1 LRQRASNSATG
12 KAFRVIVK
20 QRVGVFPASIRGA
33 LILHRGQQ
41 CSRHVL
47 QSHHRPCG
55 DSRLGCL
62 PCFAEAPSEAEGE
75 AEGSKPARSAAHQ
88 PVVPTPVCDTNSRM
102 GSSSANPPRH
112 DLVRAIGRWSLVA
125 LVVNS
130 IIGSGV
136 FGLPSQVASFIGNY
150 SPYAVLAAGAG
161 MSVIIACFAEVASRF
176 QEAGGPYLYAR
187 VAFGRLMGIQ
197 TAWMLWLG
205 QVSAPA
211 ANANLFVIY
220 LGEFF
225 PHAKDPLPRAII
237 LTALVGL
244 LTLINIRGVRG
255 GAQVSNLF
263 TAAKLVPLFAVIVL
277 GLFVLQHHH
286 WSIASAPIASP
297 GTSQWLKAMLLLVF
311 AYGGFETALAPMSEA
326 KNPRRDAP
334 FALFTALA
342 LCTVIY
348 ALIQW
353 VVIGVLPDAAHSQR
367 PLADVARLAVGPLGA
382 ALVAVGALISFYG
395 YLSAKILAMPRVPF
409 ALAEQGDFPKAF
421 ATVHPRFHTPYV
433 SILVFAAMVWALAL
447 IGDFKWNVT
456 LSAVARLL
464 YYGVGCAALPVL
476 RRKQPEGASA
486 MFHLP
491 AGNFFAVLGV
501 VLCMILVTPVDFGQ
515 SMILVAT
522 IALAFVNWAAVLT
535 GKT

>member
-1 LRQRASNSATG
+1 M
-12 KAFRVIVK
+12 I
-20 QRVGVFPASIRGA
+20 
-33 LILHRGQQ
+33 
-41 CSRHVL
+41 
-47 QSHHRPCG
+47 CG
-55 DSRLGCL
+55 TN
-62 PCFAEAPSEAEGE
+62 
-75 AEGSKPARSAAHQ
+75 AR
-88 PVVPTPVCDTNSRM
+88 M
-102 GSSSANPPRH
+102 ESSSANSPRRE
-112 DLVRAIGRWSLVA
+112 LLRAIGRWSLVA

-136 FGLPSQVASFIGNY
+136 FGLPSTVAALIGNY

-161 MSVIIACFAEVASRF
+161 MSVIIGCFAEVASRF
-176 QEAGGPYLYAR
+176 QQAGGPYLYAR

-205 QVSAPA
+205 QVAAPA

-225 PHAKDPLPRAII
+225 PHAKDPVPRAII
-237 LTALVGL
+237 LTVLVGL
-244 LTLINIRGVRG
+244 LAVINIGGVRA

-277 GLFVLQHHH
+277 GLFVLQRQH
-286 WSIASAPIASP
+286 WNIASAPVASP
-297 GTSQWLKAMLLLVF
+297 GTSQWLKSLLLLVF

-326 KNPRRDAP
+326 KDPRRDAP
-334 FALFTALA
+334 FALFTALVV
-342 LCTVIY
+342 CTVLY

-353 VVIGVLPDAAHSQR
+353 VVVGVLPDAAHSQR
-367 PLADVARLAVGPLGA
+367 PLADVARLAVGPVGGA
-382 ALVAVGALISFYG
+382 LIAVGALISFYG

-421 ATVHPRFHTPYV
+421 AAVHRRFHTPYV
-433 SILVFAAMVWALAL
+433 SILVFAAMIWGLAL

-456 LSAVARLL
+456 LSAVARLV
-464 YYGVGCAALPVL
+464 YYGVGCAALPIL

-491 AGNFFAVLGV
+491 AGNLFAVLGV
-501 VLCMILVTPVDFGQ
+501 ILCAILVTRVDFGQ
-515 SMILVAT
+515 SVILVTT
-522 IALAFVNWAAVLT
+522 IALALVNWAVVARRVER
-535 GKT
+535 

>member
-1 LRQRASNSATG
+1 MKLA
-12 KAFRVIVK
+12 
-20 QRVGVFPASIRGA
+20 
-33 LILHRGQQ
+33 
-41 CSRHVL
+41 
-47 QSHHRPCG
+47 
-55 DSRLGCL
+55 
-62 PCFAEAPSEAEGE
+62 
-75 AEGSKPARSAAHQ
+75 SAA
-88 PVVPTPVCDTNSRM
+88 TPSHN
-102 GSSSANPPRH
+102 
-112 DLVRAIGRWSLVA
+112 LVRAIGRWSLVA

-136 FGLPSQVASFIGNY
+136 FGLPSTVASLIGNY

-161 MSVIIACFAEVASRF
+161 MSVIIGCFAEVASRF

-205 QVSAPA
+205 QVAAPA

-225 PHAKDPLPRAII
+225 PHAKDPLPRALI

-244 LTLINIRGVRG
+244 LTFINIRGVRAG
-255 GAQVSNLF
+255 TQVSNLF
-263 TAAKLVPLFAVIVL
+263 TAAKLVPLSAVIVL
-277 GLFVLQHHH
+277 GLFALHNHH
-286 WSIASAPIASP
+286 WNLATPPVAAP
-297 GTSQWLKAMLLLVF
+297 GVSQWLKAVLLLVF
-311 AYGGFETALAPMSEA
+311 AYGGWETALAPMSEA

-334 FALFTALA
+334 FALFLALL

-353 VVIGVLPDAAHSQR
+353 VVVGVLPDAMHSQR
-367 PLADVARLAVGPLGA
+367 PLADVARLAAGPIGA

-409 ALAEQGDFPKAF
+409 ALAEQRDFPQAF
-421 ATVHPRFHTPYV
+421 AAVHSRFHTPYV
-433 SILVFAAMVWALAL
+433 SIIAFAVLIWGFAL
-447 IGDFKWNVT
+447 IGEFKWNVT

-476 RRKQPEGASA
+476 RRKQPEGANA

-501 VLCMILVTPVDFGQ
+501 ILCVVLVTRVDFGQ
-515 SMILVAT
+515 SLILIAT
-522 IALAFVNWAAVLT
+522 IALALLNWAIVARRSHA
-535 GKT
+535 G